1 MTDKEKMEVGQINV
15 LKIITQA
22 FTEFYSIPQTLLGT
36 EIMVNNE
43 TNSELRKPCIIR
55 EAGRTKMASSGEA
68 KYLRGT
74 LLPACVGSERL
85 RDRETE
91 PTIQGEGERPKVR
104 GQ

>member
-55 EAGRTKMASSGEA
+55 EAGRTKNPWARLEEILLPVQSLSVRHIHSSSGSQLSA
-68 KYLRGT
+68 TSPVHKHSHT
-74 LLPACVGSERL
+74 LK
-85 RDRETE
+85 
-91 PTIQGEGERPKVR
+91 II
-104 GQ
+104 